1 MDHQLLLPHS
11 LLPCAV
17 SCSKLQFR
25 APSPWLQCAPPAVC
39 SISSPCPSHL
49 LLCLSQMCC
58 PGLTGAGWQNLLPV
72 PWAGRTFSM
81 CPGLAAPSPCALVS
95 AGHAACVEG
104 RHSPASSSLRGTA
117 RARQFLC
124 SRALT
129 RADGAE
135 CQSFPSRWAGMDF
148 SSSTASEEM
157 GKPTALE
164 REENCQSERQGDGY
178 PGNKL
183 LFPCTGGVENL

>member
-58 PGLTGAGWQNLLPV
+58 PGLAGAGWQNLLPV
-72 PWAGRTFSM
+72 PWAGSTFSL
-81 CPGLAAPSPCALVS
+81 CPGQCRACSLCGRQTQPSLLL
-95 AGHAACVEG
+95 
-104 RHSPASSSLRGTA
+104 PAWN
-117 RARQFLC
+117 
-124 SRALT
+124 
-129 RADGAE
+129 
-135 CQSFPSRWAGMDF
+135 CQSQAVLVLQGSHPSRWGRVPEF
-148 SSSTASEEM
+148 SIQM
-157 GKPTALE
+157 GW
-164 REENCQSERQGDGY
+164 DG
-178 PGNKL
+178 L
-183 LFPCTGGVENL
+183 